1 MSQVVRDRPFQIISR
16 RDQSRFEPAA
26 FLHLGGR
33 DAFAPM
39 TAASLG
45 QVFEGA
51 GFRFRA
57 RSFVRVRTVRLDL
70 IASVQQ

>member
-1 MSQVVRDRPFQIISR
+1 MSQVVRDRPFQIINR
-16 RDQSRFEPAA
+16 RDQSRFEPAV

-45 QVFEGA
+45 QVLKGQVFVFELVLL
-51 GFRFRA
+51 
-57 RSFVRVRTVRLDL
+57 FV
-70 IASVQQ
+70 SVPFVSI